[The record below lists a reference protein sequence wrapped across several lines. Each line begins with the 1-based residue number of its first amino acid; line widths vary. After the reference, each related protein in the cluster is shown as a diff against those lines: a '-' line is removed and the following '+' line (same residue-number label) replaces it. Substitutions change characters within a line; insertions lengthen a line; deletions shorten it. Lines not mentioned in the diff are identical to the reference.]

1 MSIWLASAGGNEIRL
16 LLAKGTAASLRS
28 VICRMAVGSDPL
40 ANKRDRAKAIAEDA
54 GAGCLYVVA
63 TPIGNLE
70 DISLRALRILKE
82 ADLIACED
90 TRQTLKLLSHFDIS
104 KRLVSYHEHNEI
116 TRAAEIVIELEQG
129 AKVALVSDA
138 GTPAISDPGHRLV
151 NLCLRHG
158 IRVVPVPGA
167 SAFVAALAAS
177 GMPIEQFVFVG
188 FLPSRQ
194 TERRKALRALAGE
207 PRTLALYEAPHR
219 LLDALEDALEVL
231 GNRPAVI
238 AREVTKMHE
247 EFLRGHLEDLVAAV
261 RKKSARG
268 EITLLIGPP
277 DGHEAPAANEAGSA
291 KEEPLARRVEEIM
304 QERGVDRKAAL
315 KQVARERGITRREA
329 YKQLL
334 ITRDD

>member
-1 MSIWLASAGGNEIRL
+1 VAKRKARQAAGGE
-16 LLAKGTAASLRS
+16 
-28 VICRMAVGSDPL
+28 
-40 ANKRDRAKAIAEDA
+40 A

-70 DISLRALRILKE
+70 DISMRALRILKE
-82 ADLIACED
+82 ADVIACED

-104 KRLVSYHEHNEI
+104 KRLVSYHEHNEM

-151 NLCLRHG
+151 SLCLRHG

-177 GMPIEQFVFVG
+177 GMPIEQFAFIG
-188 FLPSRQ
+188 FLPSRP
-194 TERRKALRALAGE
+194 TERRKELRALVNE

-219 LLDALEDALEVL
+219 LLDTLEDALEIL

-238 AREVTKMHE
+238 AREVTKVYE
-247 EFLRGHLEDLVAAV
+247 EFQRGHLEDLIAAA
-261 RKKSARG
+261 RKRAPRG
-268 EITLLIGPP
+268 EITLLVGPP
-277 DGHEAPAANEAGSA
+277 DGHEPHAANPEGSA
-291 KEEPLARRVEEIM
+291 AGVPVAKRVEEIM
-304 QERGVDRKAAL
+304 RERGVDRKLAL

-334 ITRDD
+334 VTREP

>member
-1 MSIWLASAGGNEIRL
+1 MIDGASARDRQM
-16 LLAKGTAASLRS
+16 AKKKKKPGAVAAS
-28 VICRMAVGSDPL
+28 
-40 ANKRDRAKAIAEDA
+40 EA

-70 DISLRALRILKE
+70 DISMRALRILKE
-82 ADLIACED
+82 ADVIACED
-90 TRQTLKLLSHFDIS
+90 TRETLKLLSHFDIS

-151 NLCLRHG
+151 SLCLRHG
-158 IRVVPVPGA
+158 IHVVPVPGA

-177 GMPIEQFVFVG
+177 GMPIEQFAFVG
-188 FLPSRQ
+188 FLPSRP
-194 TERRKALRALAGE
+194 TERRKALRALENEA
-207 PRTLALYEAPHR
+207 RTIALYEAPHR
-219 LLDALEDALEVL
+219 LLDTLEDSLEIL

-238 AREVTKMHE
+238 AREVTKVFE
-247 EFLRGHLEDLVAAV
+247 EFLRGHLEDLIASV
-261 RKKSARG
+261 RKKAPRG
-268 EITLLIGPP
+268 EITLLIGPS
-277 DGHEAPAANEAGSA
+277 DGHAVHAESESTPATNV
-291 KEEPLARRVEEIM
+291 PLARRVDEIM
-304 QERGVDRKAAL
+304 HERGVDRKAAL

-334 ITRDD
+334 ITREP